1 MIVAMKSKHRVVIVG
16 AGPAGSVCGYLLK
29 KAGREGVIVDFA
41 TFPRDKICG
50 GGLTPKAY
58 ALLQELEP
66 GLRYKYQGVNRFR
79 LMMDGKTLCVVNL
92 DKELRMV
99 QRKDFDYKLLK
110 QYLEAG
116 GEAIKDSFSSFEE
129 LDDGGIDVTLA
140 SGRHLLCDY
149 LVAADGSN
157 SRVRRQLLGKNSG
170 NTLWME
176 QYVAKSTNEFVF
188 EFSNSYKKGYFFSFP
203 GMEHDTIGMGG
214 FYSSPKEIR
223 NQLDRN
229 TIRTSDRNQGG
240 RLVGANISIDTVD
253 SGKDNVLLIGDAGGF
268 ANKLTYEGLY
278 YAIAT
283 ARNACN
289 AIVEGKSFAVANRHM
304 FRRKRKEIF
313 IANLCYS
320 RLGLWLC
327 KLAAHSPYIIKKAF
341 EKYY

>member
-1 MIVAMKSKHRVVIVG
+1 MESKHRVVIVG

-29 KAGREGVIVDFA
+29 KAGIECVIVDFA

-66 GLRYKYQGVNRFR
+66 ELHYNYQGVSRFR

-92 DKELRMV
+92 AKELRMV
-99 QRKDFDYKLLK
+99 QRKDFDYELLK
-110 QYLEAG
+110 HYLKTG
-116 GEAIKDSFSSFEE
+116 GELIKDSFSSFKE
-129 LDDGGIDVTLA
+129 LDQGGIDVTLA

-157 SRVRRQLLGKNSG
+157 SRVRRQLLGRNSG

-176 QYVAKSTNEFVF
+176 QYVAKDANEFIF

-203 GMEHDTIGMGG
+203 GLEHDAVGMGG

-223 NQLDRN
+223 SQLEIN
-229 TIRTSDRNQGG
+229 AIRKNDCSQRE
-240 RLVGANISIDTVD
+240 RLVGANISIDTAD
-253 SGKDNVLLIGDAGGF
+253 SGKDNVILIGDAGGF

-283 ARNACN
+283 ARNACT
-289 AIVEGKSFAVANRHM
+289 AIVEGKEFTVTNRDI
-304 FRRKRKEIF
+304 FRRKSKEIT

-327 KLAAHSPYIIKKAF
+327 QLASHCPRLIKKTF